1 MHVRPFSGQAAYVGR
16 YCRGLCF
23 SARYMLLVTSHLM
36 SIMRKT
42 VLCQVLLLILIP
54 LILVSD
60 NYDKCG
66 TLNFN
71 LASSLF
77 AISDIRREDD
87 INAPWLASVGR
98 YTGGTGSIENYI
110 VICSGSILTVRVI
123 VTAGHCFQLKS
134 QLPSHVRVGSNFL
147 RYSEDRRIKE
157 YKLHPKYEFPKY
169 YFDIAVIILEVELKF
184 SARISA
190 ICLPNPS
197 IQPTS
202 LTSLTVQGWGKNKE
216 GKSGKGAS
224 EVREVLEKYSL

>member
-1 MHVRPFSGQAAYVGR
+1 
-16 YCRGLCF
+16 
-23 SARYMLLVTSHLM
+23 M
-36 SIMRKT
+36 SKMRKT
-42 VLCQVLLLILIP
+42 LLCQVILLIIIP
-54 LILVSD
+54 IILTGSEF
-60 NYDKCG
+60 DKCG
-66 TLNFN
+66 TQNTD
-71 LASSLF
+71 LASSLS
-77 AISDIRREDD
+77 AISDIQTDD
-87 INAPWLASVGR
+87 MNAPWLASIGK
-98 YTGGTGSIENYI
+98 YIGTDSVENYI
-110 VICSGSILTVRVI
+110 VKCSGTILTVRVI